1 MPRNISKIIINNVYD
16 KMLQKNL
23 KKTQIP
29 NNRQMSI
36 QTTVVP

>member
-1 MPRNISKIIINNVYD
+1 MSMTKFY
-16 KMLQKNL
+16 KKYL

-29 NNRQMSI
+29 DNRQTSI